1 MVKDRSIATAEDVAR
16 LAGVSQS
23 AVSRAFTPGAS
34 VAPATRKKI
43 LAAAEKIGYRPNL
56 IARSLISGRSNIV
69 GVGIGNLEN
78 PYFAA
83 SLEKLSVSLSAAG
96 LRLLLFPVGL
106 SSLLSTSVQEVLQ
119 YRLEALVLLSV
130 SPSAELIDACH
141 KALVPIILYNRI
153 HSENLDVS
161 SVTGD
166 NEGGG
171 RIIAA
176 HLFAGGHTRYAF
188 MSGIEESIANW
199 GREAGFRA
207 FLAEHDLPVAMR
219 DVGHFS
225 YEGAAAAA
233 RRLLSQRDRPD
244 AIFCANDQMALAAID
259 VARAEFGLQ
268 VGREV
273 SIAGFGDIPMAGWSS
288 FSLTTYAQPCES
300 MVRNT
305 VEMVVEL
312 KEGAAAPLHRV
323 VAGRLIVRSSTRS
336 PSGDKAVA
344 RKQR

>member
-43 LAAAEKIGYRPNL
+43 LAAAEQVGYRPNL
-56 IARSLISGRSNIV
+56 IARSLISGRSSIV

-83 SLEKLSVSLSAAG
+83 SLEQLSVALSAAG

-106 SSLLSTSVQEVLQ
+106 STLLSASVQEVLQ

-130 SPSAELIDACH
+130 SPSAELSEACR
-141 KALVPIILYNRI
+141 KAHVPIVLYNRI
-153 HSENLDVS
+153 HPEDHDVS

-166 NEGGG
+166 NESGG
-171 RIIAA
+171 RVIAA

-188 MSGIEESIANW
+188 MGGLEESTANR
-199 GREAGFRA
+199 GREGGFTA
-207 FLAEHDLPVAMR
+207 FLAEHDVPVAMR
-219 DVGHFS
+219 EVGHFS

-233 RRLLSQRDRPD
+233 RRLLSRRDRPD
-244 AIFCANDQMALAAID
+244 AIFCANDQMALATID

-288 FSLTTYAQPCES
+288 FSLTTYAQPCAS
-300 MVRNT
+300 MVSET
-305 VEMVVEL
+305 VEVIL
-312 KEGAAAPLHRV
+312 KLKAGEAAPLHRV
-323 VAGRLIVRSSTRS
+323 VDGRLVVRASTRR
-336 PSGDKAVA
+336 PDADAAGKGP
-344 RKQR
+344 